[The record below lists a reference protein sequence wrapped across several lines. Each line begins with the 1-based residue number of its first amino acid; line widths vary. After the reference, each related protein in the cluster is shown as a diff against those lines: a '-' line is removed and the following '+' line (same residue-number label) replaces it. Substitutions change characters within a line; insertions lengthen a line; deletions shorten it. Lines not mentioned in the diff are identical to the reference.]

1 MKIQEIVA
9 ALAAASKQIE
19 ELNAMVAQLDA
30 RCTALEGAA
39 TAKATA
45 KVDKA
50 CNTKEGSIADTTVAL
65 LKAGNKPKDVLTMI
79 LEKHAGAKTTLA
91 CVYWYKTRINKG
103 LYAD

>member
-1 MKIQEIVA
+1 MKIQEIVE
-9 ALAAASKQIE
+9 ALAAATKQVE

-30 RCTALEGAA
+30 RCTALEAEP
-39 TAKATA
+39 AKAEKLA
-45 KVDKA
+45 KA

-65 LKAGNKPKDVLTMI
+65 LKAGNKPKDVLSMI